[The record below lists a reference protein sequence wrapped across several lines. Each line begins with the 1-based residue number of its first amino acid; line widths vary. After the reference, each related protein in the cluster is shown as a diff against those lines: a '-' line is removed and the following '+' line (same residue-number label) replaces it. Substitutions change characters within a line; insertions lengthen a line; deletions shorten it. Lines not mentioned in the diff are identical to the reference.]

1 MRDIE
6 QYQKEYIKNDFESKY
21 QVPFRRK
28 KLLDIIQRGG
38 YRKILEIG
46 CGMEPLAAYVEEFD
60 EYTIVEPGKEFLEN
74 AKKVLHGRKKIT
86 YVYGYFEDKIDEIS
100 QSAYD
105 LIAT

>member
-60 EYTIVEPGKEFLEN
+60 EYTIVEPGKSSLKMQRRYCTGER
-74 AKKVLHGRKKIT
+74 KLHMFMAILRIKLMRYLNLHMT
-86 YVYGYFEDKIDEIS
+86 
-100 QSAYD
+100 
-105 LIAT
+105 

>member
-38 YRKILEIG
+38 IER
-46 CGMEPLAAYVEEFD
+46 F
-60 EYTIVEPGKEFLEN
+60 
-74 AKKVLHGRKKIT
+74 
-86 YVYGYFEDKIDEIS
+86 
-100 QSAYD
+100 
-105 LIAT
+105 

>member
-46 CGMEPLAAYVEEFD
+46 CGMDPLAAYVEEFD
-60 EYTIVEPGKEFLEN
+60 EYTMLNQGKSSLKMQRKYCTGER
-74 AKKVLHGRKKIT
+74 KLHMFMAILRIKLMRYLNRHMT
-86 YVYGYFEDKIDEIS
+86 
-100 QSAYD
+100 
-105 LIAT
+105 